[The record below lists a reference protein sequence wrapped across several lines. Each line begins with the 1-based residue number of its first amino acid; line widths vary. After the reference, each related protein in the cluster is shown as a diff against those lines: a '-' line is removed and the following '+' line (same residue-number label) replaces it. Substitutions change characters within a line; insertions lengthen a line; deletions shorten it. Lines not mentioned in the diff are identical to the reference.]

1 MASNLQSARQAI
13 KAELSYAKQ
22 GAAYYEAR
30 VEALETALHQ
40 LDNVEG
46 DAPANSSTARA
57 GTEGRKANGGARL
70 RRARA
75 ANGAAGQHAGE
86 AKRGRKRA
94 ASKQANDVPA
104 TGGDFWLRLV
114 SEQPRSAVDI
124 ANAAIETLGIEPD
137 QKDQIQKLKQR
148 VSPALAGLVSAH
160 KIKDSGAGRAR
171 RFYKADQPD
180 AA

>member
-46 DAPANSSTARA
+46 DAPASSSTARA

-75 ANGAAGQHAGE
+75 ANGAVAQHAGE

-94 ASKQANDVPA
+94 ASKQVNDVPA

-124 ANAAIETLGIEPD
+124 ANAAIETLGIAPD

>member
-46 DAPANSSTARA
+46 DTPANGSKARA
-57 GTEGRKANGGARL
+57 GTDSPKSNGGTRL
-70 RRARA
+70 RRTRV
-75 ANGAAGQHAGE
+75 ANGSAGQHAGA
-86 AKRGRKRA
+86 AKRGRKRVA
-94 ASKQANDVPA
+94 AKHANDVPA
-104 TGGDFWLRLV
+104 TGGDFWLKLV

-124 ANAAIETLGIEPD
+124 ANAAIETLGIAPD
-137 QKDQIQKLKQR
+137 QKDQILKLKQR

-160 KIKDSGAGRAR
+160 KIRDSGAGRAR
-171 RFYKADQPD
+171 RFYKSDQPD